1 MKNCRWIPGLISI
14 FLLCSGSAFA
24 QKEYL
29 TFPVQVVMLTQSKKA
44 LEQIDERRILA
55 SIEQLNANFRTLEG
69 EVLVKFS
76 PVVFR
81 RHADAQDSRCAL
93 LKLGD
98 LDAPYHGET
107 VARWVNE
114 CNDEAVKS
122 RSHINVYI
130 VDSYSAE
137 RGFAH
142 QDGHGRR
149 NSNRPYVL
157 LDWERVIS
165 GYQSP
170 LEHEMGHAFGLGHV
184 CEPGATVKTSTNI
197 MASADCKKGSGGLR
211 DLGFTADQADT
222 IRKYAELI
230 HKKLQQ

>member
-1 MKNCRWIPGLISI
+1 MP
-14 FLLCSGSAFA
+14 
-24 QKEYL
+24 
-29 TFPVQVVMLTQSKKA
+29 
-44 LEQIDERRILA
+44 RI
-55 SIEQLNANFRTLEG
+55 T
-69 EVLVKFS
+69 
-76 PVVFR
+76 
-81 RHADAQDSRCAL
+81 
-93 LKLGD
+93 
-98 LDAPYHGET
+98 GET

-197 MASADCKKGSGGLR
+197 MASADCKRVVVVCAIL
-211 DLGFTADQADT
+211 DLQLTRQTPFESMQN
-222 IRKYAELI
+222 
-230 HKKLQQ
+230 